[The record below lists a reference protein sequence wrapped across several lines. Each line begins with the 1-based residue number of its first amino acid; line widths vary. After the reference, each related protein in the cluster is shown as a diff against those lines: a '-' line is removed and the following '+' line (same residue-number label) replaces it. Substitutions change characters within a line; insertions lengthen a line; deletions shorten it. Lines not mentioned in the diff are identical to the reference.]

1 MKNSNYTTY
10 TSFAEINIGSMI
22 AYDAYIRLNSS
33 EEMLDEATIRELTNI
48 LYKFILDYSYN
59 HIHCKRYYKS

>member
-48 LYKFILDYSYN
+48 IV
-59 HIHCKRYYKS
+59 